1 MSTESYDL
9 TCNNTLARMR
19 NVSDNVC
26 VNNAFHIE
34 LMFILTAIK
43 SRFKGSYDKQNLI
56 LVVISYEIYETC
68 RRFVS

>member
-34 LMFILTAIK
+34 LMFISY
-43 SRFKGSYDKQNLI
+43 SRGHFI
-56 LVVISYEIYETC
+56 
-68 RRFVS
+68 